1 MAQENVP
8 KNKRARRSTSDLE
21 GDSETEDNNDVD
33 EWDKREGQEKTKRKD
48 GEVDVTKESPPAIKQ
63 EEHTEQHAGQNN
75 LRDHMTATVDP
86 NGVKV
91 EEDRGQSEERS
102 THNLNGGI
110 KKEVEMKTEYTV
122 LSSPNETKPST
133 ESPNQMSTLTGPV
146 SIPLPST
153 LSTNDGVEQK
163 AASQPD
169 SSKSAPLD
177 LPVKRKTT
185 LFRQSRKDL
194 FPNNGSCHCSYISRF
209 CPHFNLSK

>member
-1 MAQENVP
+1 ME
-8 KNKRARRSTSDLE
+8 
-21 GDSETEDNNDVD
+21 
-33 EWDKREGQEKTKRKD
+33 EKTKRKD
-48 GEVDVTKESPPAIKQ
+48 SEGDVTKETPSIVKQ
-63 EEHTEQHAGQNN
+63 EEDTEQHAGQNN
-75 LRDHMTATVDP
+75 LGDHVAATVGP
-86 NGVKV
+86 TEVKM
-91 EEDRGQSEERS
+91 EEDGGQSEERP
-102 THNLNGGI
+102 THLNEGI
-110 KKEVEMKTEYTV
+110 KKEEVEMKTEYTV